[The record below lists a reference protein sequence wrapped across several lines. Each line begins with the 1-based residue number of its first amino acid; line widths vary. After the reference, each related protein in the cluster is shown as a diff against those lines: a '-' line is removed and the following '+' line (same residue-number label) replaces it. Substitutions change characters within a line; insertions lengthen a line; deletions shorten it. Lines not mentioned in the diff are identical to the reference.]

1 MALYIVSFFITSYI
15 TSYILYMSI
24 DYYISTCVAR
34 IRIYAV
40 NAIAM
45 LTTLY
50 NMLTTHYSTIYSVTS
65 MNMEYITYI
74 DLLVLA
80 CLLYIDMSI
89 LDAKILSIYSCS
101 SFI

>member
-1 MALYIVSFFITSYI
+1 
-15 TSYILYMSI
+15 MSI

-45 LTTLY
+45 GIYSVL
-50 NMLTTHYSTIYSVTS
+50 YSTIYSVTS

-74 DLLVLA
+74 DLLVYL
-80 CLLYIDMSI
+80 LLYV
-89 LDAKILSIYSCS
+89 
-101 SFI
+101 